1 MGGVGPAPPP
11 EPAGPRGGRE
21 GTIPYKPRLLGL
33 SRPHPL
39 SCTRGGEGSPGVS
52 GTCGHNFWSSP
63 TLFPSS
69 FSHLL
74 TGVRTSGLCP
84 AGCER
89 NHTLGATWIL
99 GRAALLPS
107 TQDAQ
112 GSGTRAAAAAG
123 RPVPGDSSALHR
135 SREEQEAGSANRA
148 ASVPGGCQSKQAWL
162 F

>member
-1 MGGVGPAPPP
+1 MGGVGPVSPPQ
-11 EPAGPRGGRE
+11 PAGPRGGRE
-21 GTIPYKPRLLGL
+21 GTVPYKPRLLGL

-52 GTCGHNFWSSP
+52 GTCGHNFWSS
-63 TLFPSS
+63 FPSS
-69 FSHLL
+69 YRRPHL
-74 TGVRTSGLCP
+74 RTSPRRLRKE
-84 AGCER
+84 A
-89 NHTLGATWIL
+89 HFGATCIL
-99 GRAALLPS
+99 GRATLLPS

-148 ASVPGGCQSKQAWL
+148 ASVPGGCQSKQA
-162 F
+162 